1 MIFSEEKYQIIHK
14 IPQLF
19 YKRNFKAVIFNII
32 IPVTNDAMLRSSKRM
47 NC

>member
-1 MIFSEEKYQIIHK
+1 MIFLEEKYQIIHK
-14 IPQLF
+14 VPQLLN
-19 YKRNFKAVIFNII
+19 KHNFKAVIFNII